1 MKSFCLGSS
10 VFPQEPIECIPID
23 PLGPGLGGLKSVV
36 EAKMGFASK
45 DVAVEGWGISRLLG
59 KLRESSSG
67 AATVCLKPST
77 LRGAAGAPRNAVFQ
91 VGLRFP

>member
-36 EAKMGFASK
+36 EAKMGFAFK
-45 DVAVEGWGISRLLG
+45 DVAVEG
-59 KLRESSSG
+59 
-67 AATVCLKPST
+67 
-77 LRGAAGAPRNAVFQ
+77 
-91 VGLRFP
+91 